1 MGPWQTKKKEEHS
14 TLVLVNRVIEYVV
27 IHVFI

>member
-1 MGPWQTKKKEEHS
+1 MGPWQNKKIEEHS